1 MGEVT
6 GHREGRQD
14 TGPTLRPKAP
24 SMLSFP
30 LLLADLLVYRG
41 VISRSAGRELW
52 GKKDQPHPLAWPCLE
67 ARSR

>member
-30 LLLADLLVYRG
+30 LLLVDLSTV
-41 VISRSAGRELW
+41 E
-52 GKKDQPHPLAWPCLE
+52 
-67 ARSR
+67 